1 MSVVARTSYDY
12 VFNLASLLS
21 PEEQTRLVRELPK
34 SVSEVSAKPKIN
46 YEHESF
52 LPDQDTPPYAPGEFY
67 EFLLQGPVIDEEHIE
82 LMLAAREEVN
92 KCQPIFL

>member
-1 MSVVARTSYDY
+1 MSVATGFSYDY
-12 VFNLASLLS
+12 VYNLASMLS

-34 SVSEVSAKPKIN
+34 STSAKPEGKS
-46 YEHESF
+46 ESF
-52 LPDQDTPPYAPGEFY
+52 LPEPDDTPYSAEEFY

-92 KCQPIFL
+92 RCRPISW